1 MTVDLQYF
9 TPQQAAEKLGC
20 DVEQVIYWIG
30 SGQLPAANVAKS
42 PNGLRPRWR
51 IAEADLGRF
60 LLSRRNAP
68 PAPPVKREKQI
79 KAKQYV

>member
-1 MTVDLQYF
+1 MTVDLHYF

-20 DVEQVIYWIG
+20 DVEQIIYWIG
-30 SGQLPAANVAKS
+30 SGQLPAVNVAKS

-68 PAPPVKREKQI
+68 PAPPVKREI
-79 KAKQYV
+79 KRPAQRYV